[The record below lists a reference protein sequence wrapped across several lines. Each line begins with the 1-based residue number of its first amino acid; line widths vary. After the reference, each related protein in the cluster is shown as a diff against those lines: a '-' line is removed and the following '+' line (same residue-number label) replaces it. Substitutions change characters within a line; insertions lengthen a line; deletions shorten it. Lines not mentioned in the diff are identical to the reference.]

1 MPADFEKGEQY
12 DSSQFELE
20 ATRYLFKFCQLQFR
34 RFHSNS
40 ASYSSVFKIKS
51 LKNPL
56 ATNVPFLRELG
67 TYPSHFHYSQ
77 DLLASCECSLSCR
90 NVRRLEISKSL
101 DKVQT

>member
-40 ASYSSVFKIKS
+40 ASYSAAVFIQI
-51 LKNPL
+51 LPV
-56 ATNVPFLRELG
+56 TVPF
-67 TYPSHFHYSQ
+67 
-77 DLLASCECSLSCR
+77 
-90 NVRRLEISKSL
+90 SKS
-101 DKVQT
+101 KV